1 MKRIIGVDIDA
12 VLTDE
17 GRGTEN
23 IWYKNLCAYFNL
35 DGRVSNSYDFR
46 DAYGLSTEEVEDF
59 INKKGLEIFE
69 TVPPRPKCKEVLTR
83 LKAKG
88 YQIILVT
95 ARPEE
100 NNQVTLEWLSKHEI
114 PFDKLYHSDEKIN
127 ICKKEEIEFFIDDN
141 PEHLLPMMKA
151 LEIPVFLMNMD
162 HNQDHKI
169 DFNRVDNWTD
179 IEEKI
184 LDYFE

>member
-17 GRGTEN
+17 GRGREN

-35 DGRVSNSYDFR
+35 DGRITNAYDFR
-46 DAYGLSTEEVEDF
+46 DAYGLTTEEVETF
-59 INKKGLEIFE
+59 IGERGLEIFK

-83 LKAKG
+83 LKSKG

-100 NNQVTLEWLSKHEI
+100 NNQVTLEWLNKHQI
-114 PFDKLYHSDEKIN
+114 PFDKLYHSDEKIT
-127 ICKKEEIEFFIDDN
+127 ICKAEGIELFIDDN
-141 PEHLLPMMKA
+141 PEHLIPMMEV
-151 LEIPVFLMNMD
+151 LNIPVFLMNMD
-162 HNQDHKI
+162 HNQDHKLT
-169 DFNRVDNWTD
+169 FNRVNNWTD
-179 IEEKI
+179 IEAEI
-184 LDYFE
+184 LKYFE